1 MGENIS
7 DALKMGASI
16 LLFVMA
22 LSVAIFA
29 FSKARTSAEKV
40 MENLDGTF
48 LYYDSDNIYLNFNDS
63 EHTNQLKVKINQ
75 QAIVDKSQFIVN
87 MFNYYTSGYTILF
100 YYVDGVTKTDGA
112 DGRKIEINGDNIKKL
127 TIYYTE
133 TTAARAL
140 NRSILRVN
148 PENFV
153 LNADGSA
160 SSATVNEAGE
170 GNEYRA
176 IYGLDITDEIAR
188 QEPWITNNA
197 FIDRFVEDFVMA
209 YVNSYDDTTR
219 EDKAQS
225 YTRSSN
231 SRLQV
236 NKVEFDPSGA
246 YRYKFKYAYVKHTT
260 NGKSFMEG
268 DGRFIQR
275 VGTYNYESSSTIHE
289 ESNLTEEQ
297 MANILS
303 GSNFNGIDS
312 LTAVDASEDLLSN
325 GETIDNYSGTEKKI
339 VQYIYIGDGNE
350 LFG

>member
-7 DALKMGASI
+7 DALKMGAAI

-29 FSKARTSAEKV
+29 FSKARTSAEKA
-40 MENLDGTF
+40 MEKLDGTF
-48 LYYDSDNIYLNFNDS
+48 LYYDSDNIYLNFNDA
-63 EHTNQLKVKINQ
+63 TNMNQLKIKVNQ

-112 DGRKIEINGDNIKKL
+112 DGRKIEINGDNIHEL
-127 TIYYTE
+127 VIYYTE
-133 TTAARAL
+133 TTSARAL

-148 PENFV
+148 PENYV
-153 LNADGSA
+153 LNSDGSA
-160 SSATVNEAGE
+160 KDALVNQADE

-188 QEPWITNNA
+188 QEPWITNDA
-197 FIDRFVEDFVMA
+197 FIDKFVEDLVMA
-209 YVNSYDDTTR
+209 YVNSNDTTR
-219 EDKAQS
+219 KDKAQY

-231 SRLQV
+231 SKLQL
-236 NKVEFDPSGA
+236 NEFETDPNGA
-246 YRYKFKYAYVKHTT
+246 YRYRFRYAYVKHTKD
-260 NGKSFMEG
+260 GKSFMEG

-275 VGTYNYESSSTIHE
+275 VGTYNYESSSTIHNESTLTQDERE
-289 ESNLTEEQ
+289 E
-297 MANILS
+297 ILS
-303 GSNFNGIDS
+303 GSQFEGIDS

-325 GETIDNYSGTEKKI
+325 GETLDNYSGTEKKI
-339 VQYIYIGDGNE
+339 VQYIYIGEGKD
-350 LFG
+350 LFN

>member
-7 DALKMGASI
+7 DALKMGAAI

-29 FSKARTSAEKV
+29 FSKARTSAEKA

-48 LYYDSDNIYLNFNDS
+48 LYYDSDNIYLNFNDA
-63 EHTNQLKVKINQ
+63 TNMNQLKIKVNQ

-112 DGRKIEINGDNIKKL
+112 DGRKIEINGDNIHEL
-127 TIYYTE
+127 ILYYTE
-133 TTAARAL
+133 TTSARAL

-148 PENFV
+148 PKNYL
-153 LNADGSA
+153 LNPDGSA
-160 SSATVNEAGE
+160 DGALVNQADE

-188 QEPWITNNA
+188 QEPWITNDA
-197 FIDRFVEDFVMA
+197 FIDKFVEDLVMA
-209 YVNSYDDTTR
+209 YVNSNDTTR
-219 EDKAQS
+219 KDKAQY

-231 SRLQV
+231 SKLQL
-236 NKVEFDPSGA
+236 NEFETDPNGA
-246 YRYKFKYAYVKHTT
+246 YRYRFRYAYVKHTKD
-260 NGKSFMEG
+260 GKSFMEG

-275 VGTYNYESSSTIHE
+275 VGTYNYESSSTIHNESSLTQDEKE
-289 ESNLTEEQ
+289 E
-297 MANILS
+297 ILS
-303 GSNFNGIDS
+303 GSQFEGIDS

-325 GETIDNYSGTEKKI
+325 GETLDNYSGTEKKI
-339 VQYIYIGDGNE
+339 VQYIYIGEGKD
-350 LFG
+350 LFN